1 MLPERSALAV
11 ALALMLGPPPGL
23 PEEPPASPPPPQLAL
38 AELDWLV
45 GTWRG
50 EKDGDR
56 IEEAWF
62 EPAAGAMLG
71 SFRWLRGER
80 VVVYELLVLESS
92 DQGVVLRLRHFGPGL
107 AAREERDGALAFDL
121 VEARPG
127 AVLFAGR
134 DPERPTR
141 LGYRKGANGELV
153 AILERTRG
161 GETQVDEF
169 VYRRR

>member
-1 MLPERSALAV
+1 MLPERTALAT
-11 ALALMLGPPPGL
+11 ALILLLA
-23 PEEPPASPPPPQLAL
+23 ASPALPQEPRAPQPPPQVTLAD
-38 AELDWLV
+38 LDWLV

-50 EKDGDR
+50 DKDGDR

-71 SFRWLRGER
+71 AFRWLRGER
-80 VVVYELLVLESS
+80 VVVYELLALEGSAE
-92 DQGVVLRLRHFGPGL
+92 GVVLLLRHFGPGL

-127 AVLFAGR
+127 EVLFAGR

-141 LGYRKGANGELV
+141 LGYRKGADGELV
-153 AILERTRG
+153 AVLERTRG
-161 GETQVDEF
+161 GETTVEEF